1 MSKHDE
7 LLGRWVAAQDR
18 IRMEYEAKDRKIV
31 RRLRWQF
38 AIAIGVPVAAILAS
52 IIIKWITQ

>member
-1 MSKHDE
+1 MNKHDE
-7 LLGRWVAAQDR
+7 LLGRWAATQDR
-18 IRMEYEAKDRKIV
+18 MIV
-31 RRLRWQF
+31 RRMRWQF

>member
-7 LLGRWVAAQDR
+7 LLGRWVATQDR

-31 RRLRWQF
+31 RRMRWQF
-38 AIAIGVPVAAILAS
+38 VIAISIPAMVILAS
-52 IIIKWITQ
+52 IIIHWLKS